1 MMMSKMLGL
10 VAVAGAAAMLAATGA
25 QAHAKLVSSN
35 PAANTTVAAPK
46 AIILK
51 FDEKLQPKF
60 SGANLAMPGM
70 ATAAKVSVG
79 KDGKTMMVQP
89 KKPLMAGAYTV
100 KWHAVTADT
109 HRSQGTYT
117 FTVR

>member
-10 VAVAGAAAMLAATGA
+10 AAFAGATAMLAATGA
-25 QAHAKLVSSN
+25 QAHAKLLSSN
-35 PAANTTVAAPK
+35 PTANATVAAPK
-46 AIILK
+46 AIVLK

-60 SGANLAMPGM
+60 SGANVAMPGM
-70 ATAAKVSVG
+70 ATPVKVSVG
-79 KDGKTMMVQP
+79 GDGKTMMLQP
-89 KKPLMAGAYTV
+89 KTPLMAGSYTV

-109 HRSQGTYT
+109 HRSQGAYT